1 MNCSNVNTNNKSLL
15 SFSVKDIIIL
25 LMMLITIITNIVF
38 NYFIFINLNINKE
51 DKMEENKALEI
62 YHSKINFENEIK
74 LLKMN
79 ENYLHNQIDTLE
91 SIVRETM
98 NQQKICLGLCW

>member
-1 MNCSNVNTNNKSLL
+1 
-15 SFSVKDIIIL
+15 
-25 LMMLITIITNIVF
+25 
-38 NYFIFINLNINKE
+38 
-51 DKMEENKALEI
+51 MEENKALEI

>member
-1 MNCSNVNTNNKSLL
+1 
-15 SFSVKDIIIL
+15 
-25 LMMLITIITNIVF
+25 MLITIITNIVF
-38 NYFIFINLNINKE
+38 NYLFINLNINKE

>member
-15 SFSVKDIIIL
+15 SLGKRYNNFINE
-25 LMMLITIITNIVF
+25 LITIITNIVF
-38 NYFIFINLNINKE
+38 NYFMFTNLNINKE
-51 DKMEENKALEI
+51 DKMEENKDLEI

-98 NQQKICLGLCW
+98 NQQKICL